1 MSTQAYA
8 FPSLSH
14 NYHMGLTKRE
24 WFAGQALAGL
34 AGDHDITQEET
45 VRLAYEMADKMIA
58 ASEAK

>member
-34 AGDHDITQEET
+34 AGDARHNPGRDRPS
-45 VRLAYEMADKMIA
+45 RLRDG
-58 ASEAK
+58 